1 MASGNLN
8 PEKLSGPQKA
18 AIFLLTMG
26 EEYTMKFFKRLDE
39 DSIKKLGKY
48 MSEINYISADVS
60 KKVVD
65 EFLQNFDS
73 STNLVLSGEDFLKE
87 VVNKTL
93 DQDAA
98 REVFQVIG
106 SKSKTVPF
114 SDLAYISSENLMS
127 VIQGEHPQTIAL
139 ILSYLPNEKAAE
151 VIALFSEELMI
162 DISFRLL
169 QIGQVDQETVSE
181 LDEIIRKDLSK
192 IGTASRKFDG
202 IEKLADILNEV
213 DGKTEEI
220 VLSHIESEDGELAAM
235 LRQKMF
241 VFEDLLQ
248 LDNKN
253 FRDILQNVDNQM
265 LIKALRT
272 ASEDMKEKIFGNL
285 SERAAEMLREDM
297 EIMGPIKL
305 SEVEEAQQE
314 LIKTAK
320 RLEAEGRIVLT
331 KGKEDVFV

>member
-1 MASGNLN
+1 MASENLS
-8 PEKLSGPQKA
+8 PDSLSGPQKA
-18 AIFLLTMG
+18 AIFLLSMG
-26 EEYTMKFFKRLDE
+26 EEYTMKFFKGLDE
-39 DSIKKLGKY
+39 ASIKKLGKY
-48 MSEINYISADVS
+48 MSEINYIPADVS
-60 KKVVD
+60 SKVMD
-65 EFLQNFDS
+65 EFIYNFDS
-73 STNLVLSGEDFLKE
+73 SANLVLSGEDFLKE

-98 REVFQVIG
+98 NEVFQVIG

-114 SDLAYISSENLMS
+114 SDLAYIPSENLMS
-127 VIQGEHPQTIAL
+127 IIQGEHPQTIAL
-139 ILSYLPNEKAAE
+139 VLSYLPNEKAAE
-151 VIALFSEELMI
+151 IIGLFPEDIMT
-162 DISFRLL
+162 DISLRLL
-169 QIGQVDQETVSE
+169 QIGAVDQDTVIE
-181 LDEIIRKDLSK
+181 LDEIIRRDLSK

-213 DGKTEEI
+213 DGKTEET
-220 VLSHIESEDGELAAM
+220 VMSFIENEDGELAAM
-235 LRQKMF
+235 IRQKMF

-253 FRDILQNVDNQM
+253 FRDILQNVDNQL

-272 ASEDMKEKIFGNL
+272 ATEEMKEKIFSNL

-297 EIMGPIKL
+297 EVMGPLKL

>member
-1 MASGNLN
+1 MADTKLN
-8 PEKLSGPQKA
+8 PEQLNGPQKA

-26 EEYTMKFFKRLDE
+26 EEYTMAFFKGLGE
-39 DSIKKLGKY
+39 TSIKKLGKY
-48 MSEINYISADVS
+48 MTEINYISAEVT
-60 KKVVD
+60 KKVLD
-65 EFLQNFDS
+65 EFLMNFSNDA
-73 STNLVLSGEDFLKE
+73 NLVLSGEDFLKE
-87 VVNKTL
+87 VVSKTL
-93 DQDAA
+93 DKDAA

-114 SDLAYISSENLMS
+114 SDLAYISSENLVS
-127 VIQGEHPQTIAL
+127 IIQGEHPQTIAL
-139 ILSYLPNEKAAE
+139 ILSYLPSEKAAE
-151 VIALFSEELMI
+151 VIALFSEDLMT
-162 DISFRLL
+162 DITFRLL
-169 QIGQVDQETVSE
+169 QIGQVDQEIISE
-181 LDEIIRKDLSK
+181 LDEIIRRDLSK

-220 VLSHIESEDGELAAM
+220 VLSHIENEDSELAAM
-235 LRQKMF
+235 IRQKMF

-248 LDNKN
+248 LDSKN
-253 FRDILQNVDNQM
+253 FRDILQNVDNQL
-265 LIKALRT
+265 LIKSLRT
-272 ASEDMKEKIFGNL
+272 ATEEMKEKIFGNL

-297 EIMGPIKL
+297 EVMGPIKL

>member
-1 MASGNLN
+1 M
-8 PEKLSGPQKA
+8 
-18 AIFLLTMG
+18 
-26 EEYTMKFFKRLDE
+26 
-39 DSIKKLGKY
+39 SI
-48 MSEINYISADVS
+48 IH
-60 KKVVD
+60 
-65 EFLQNFDS
+65 
-73 STNLVLSGEDFLKE
+73 
-87 VVNKTL
+87 
-93 DQDAA
+93 
-98 REVFQVIG
+98 
-106 SKSKTVPF
+106 
-114 SDLAYISSENLMS
+114 
-127 VIQGEHPQTIAL
+127 GEHPQTIAL
-139 ILSYLPNEKAAE
+139 VLSYLPSEKAAE
-151 VIALFSEELMI
+151 VIALFSEELMT
-162 DISFRLL
+162 DISYRLL
-169 QIGQVDQETVSE
+169 QIGQVDQAIIFE

-220 VLSHIESEDGELAAM
+220 VLSHIENEDSELAAM
-235 LRQKMF
+235 IRQKMF

-272 ASEDMKEKIFGNL
+272 ATEDMKEKIFGNL

-297 EIMGPIKL
+297 EVMGPIKL